1 MTPEEQIELVKK
13 HYALNASGDHAAAED
28 LLTDD
33 FVITIPS
40 FLPFAGVYRGK
51 KAFRELIPR
60 VVESLAV
67 VKMKFVATTVG
78 DDYAVEVVE
87 FTLPLDE
94 GATVTVQNAEV
105 IRFRGQ
111 QICEIRPFY
120 HDPAP
125 WIAAAARLEAARTPG
140 ASTSSSS

>member
-1 MTPEEQIELVKK
+1 MTLEEQIELVKR
-13 HYALNASGDHAAAED
+13 HYALNASGDYAAAED

-33 FVITIPS
+33 FIITIPS

-51 KAFRELIPR
+51 KAFRELIPC

-67 VKMKFVATTVG
+67 VKIKSIATTVG
-78 DDYAVEVVE
+78 DDHAVEVVE
-87 FTLPLDE
+87 FTFAGDG
-94 GATVTVQNAEV
+94 GATVQNAEV
-105 IRFRGQ
+105 IQFREQ

-120 HDPAP
+120 HDPVP
-125 WIAAAARLEAARTPG
+125 WIAAAARLKAARTQG

>member
-1 MTPEEQIELVKK
+1 MTPEEQIELVKR
-13 HYALNASGDHAAAED
+13 HYALNASGDYAAAED

-40 FLPFAGVYRGK
+40 FLPFAGAYRGK

-67 VKMKFVATTVG
+67 VKIKSVATTVG
-78 DDYAVEVVE
+78 DDHAVEVVE
-87 FTLPLDE
+87 FTFAGDD
-94 GATVTVQNAEV
+94 GVTVQNTEV
-105 IRFRGQ
+105 IRFREQ
-111 QICEIRPFY
+111 QICQIPPVT
-120 HDPAP
+120 HAPAP
-125 WIAAAARLEAARTPG
+125 CIAAAARLKAARTSG

>member
-1 MTPEEQIELVKK
+1 MTPEEQIELVKR
-13 HYALNASGDHAAAED
+13 HYALNASGDYAAAED

-67 VKMKFVATTVG
+67 VKIKSVATTVG
-78 DDYAVEVVE
+78 DDHAVEVVE
-87 FTLPLDE
+87 FTFAGDD
-94 GATVTVQNAEV
+94 AVTVQNTEV
-105 IRFRGQ
+105 IRFCGQ

-120 HDPAP
+120 HDPVL
-125 WIAAAARLEAARTPG
+125 WIAAAARLKAARDPG
-140 ASTSSSS
+140 SSASISS

>member
-1 MTPEEQIELVKK
+1 MTPEEQIALVKR
-13 HYALNASGDHAAAED
+13 HYALNASGDYAAAEE

-60 VVESLAV
+60 VAESLAV
-67 VKMKFVATTVG
+67 AKITPVALTVG
-78 DDYAVEVVE
+78 DDHAVEVVE
-87 FTLPLDE
+87 FTFAGDD
-94 GATVTVQNAEV
+94 GATVQNAEV
-105 IRFRGQ
+105 IQFRGQ

-125 WIAAAARLEAARTPG
+125 WIAAAVRLKASKTQG

>member
-1 MTPEEQIELVKK
+1 MTPEEQIELVKR
-13 HYALNASGDHAAAED
+13 HYALNASGDYAAAED

-67 VKMKFVATTVG
+67 VKIKSVATTVG
-78 DDYAVEVVE
+78 DDHAVEVVE
-87 FTLPLDE
+87 FTFAGDD
-94 GATVTVQNAEV
+94 GVTVQNTEV

-125 WIAAAARLEAARTPG
+125 WIAAAARLKAARPPG
-140 ASTSSSS
+140 SSTSSSS

>member
-1 MTPEEQIELVKK
+1 MTPEEQIDLFKR

-51 KAFRELIPR
+51 KAFRGLIPR

-67 VKMKFVATTVG
+67 VKMKFVVTTVG
-78 DDYAVEVVE
+78 DDHAVEVVE
-87 FTLPLDE
+87 FTLAGDD
-94 GATVTVQNAEV
+94 GATVQNTEV

-120 HDPAP
+120 LDPAP
-125 WIAAAARLEAARTPG
+125 WIAAAARLEAARTSK

>member
-1 MTPEEQIELVKK
+1 MRAVIDSNKDEPARSEYISTHFAEQF
-13 HYALNASGDHAAAED
+13 SC
-28 LLTDD
+28 
-33 FVITIPS
+33 S

-60 VVESLAV
+60 VAESLAV
-67 VKMKFVATTVG
+67 VKIKSVATTVG
-78 DDYAVEVVE
+78 DDHAVEVVE
-87 FTLPLDE
+87 FTFAGED
-94 GATVTVQNAEV
+94 GVTVQNTEV

-125 WIAAAARLEAARTPG
+125 WIAAATRLDAARTPG
-140 ASTSSSS
+140 SSTRSSS